1 MNGFHKRKVVNV
13 NMLAGESPVRLC
25 MQIRLRGSLSFRFHT
40 WLGFL
45 PAVSSIYFISFSFKN
60 QKLNSSLSS
69 LNNMHNNFK
78 RDLSHLSTLFN
89 NTSASGSVIRIGN
102 SMICSDIWH
111 KYHK

>member
-45 PAVSSIYFISFSFKN
+45 PADELMLLLFIS
-60 QKLNSSLSS
+60 
-69 LNNMHNNFK
+69 
-78 RDLSHLSTLFN
+78 LFFF
-89 NTSASGSVIRIGN
+89 
-102 SMICSDIWH
+102 
-111 KYHK
+111 